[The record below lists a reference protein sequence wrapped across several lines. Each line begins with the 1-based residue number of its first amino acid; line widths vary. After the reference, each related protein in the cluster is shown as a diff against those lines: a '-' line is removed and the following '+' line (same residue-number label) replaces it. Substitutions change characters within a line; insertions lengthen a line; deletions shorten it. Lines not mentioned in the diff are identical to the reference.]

1 VKGGEEAEGGEWERG
16 NKGEKAM
23 ARYEGVVE

>member
-1 VKGGEEAEGGEWERG
+1 MKGGEGAEGGEWERG